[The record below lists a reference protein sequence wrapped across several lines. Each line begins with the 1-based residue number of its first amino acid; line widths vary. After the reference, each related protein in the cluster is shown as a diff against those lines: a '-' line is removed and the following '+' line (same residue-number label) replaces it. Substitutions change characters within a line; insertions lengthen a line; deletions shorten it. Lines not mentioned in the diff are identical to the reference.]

1 MATTT
6 ATVILSST
14 DLLSNE
20 ISLSTTCTL
29 TEAGNSTGLTLTSG
43 LSRTNFT
50 TGGSAPFP
58 GKVIYRS
65 DDALTGGANKVYL
78 KNLSSTPA
86 QFFTVF
92 IDQEEMGR
100 LYAGDWAF
108 FPWTATSG
116 VKETFIVTLTLGS
129 GAVEI
134 GDSWEFDGI
143 KTTSKTAVLNT
154 FASEINAQH
163 YPNWTTTVS
172 GAAISFTARR
182 AVEDGV
188 ITGNTAITGDVLVD
202 LNGSNLTAPITAGNT
217 NPSTRSESDI
227 TIVPSVATTIDLEHM
242 LFKQ

>member
-29 TEAGNSTGLTLTSG
+29 TEASNSTGLTLTSG

-65 DDALTGGANKVYL
+65 DDALTSGANKVYL

-108 FPWTATSG
+108 FPWSATAGT
-116 VKETFIVTLTLGS
+116 KETFIVTATGTL
-129 GAVEI
+129 AA

-143 KTTSKTAVLNT
+143 KTTAVST
-154 FASEINAQH
+154 DKAVFAASINAVH

-172 GAAISFTARR
+172 GAVVTFTARR

-188 ITGNTAITGDVLVD
+188 ITGDEAITGDVLVD
-202 LNGSNLTAPITAGNT
+202 VANSNFTMPITAGNT

-227 TIVPSVATTIDLEHM
+227 TIVPSVATTMDLEHM